1 LPWSGILQGDEKMP
15 AIYPF
20 IAGAGSFARLGKTY
34 YLYPAELAGITL
46 MFIGFLMAKELTGG
60 KK

>member
-1 LPWSGILQGDEKMP
+1 MP
-15 AIYPF
+15 GIYPF

-46 MFIGFLMAKELTGG
+46 MFIGFLMAKKLTGG
-60 KK
+60 KN